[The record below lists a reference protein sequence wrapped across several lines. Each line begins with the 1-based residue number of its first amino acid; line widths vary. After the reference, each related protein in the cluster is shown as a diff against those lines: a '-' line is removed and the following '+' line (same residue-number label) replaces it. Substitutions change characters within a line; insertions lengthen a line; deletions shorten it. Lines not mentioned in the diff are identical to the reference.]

1 MFPLV
6 LVVRAAPTARE
17 GAMRAWRGLAGY
29 VLTTQYWL
37 LPSTGPLLVLL
48 AAGLG
53 ALWVPWGWAAHRLL
67 SAPVTLRGT
76 LAAVAVLPSAWVL
89 AEVVRSFLGHDPL
102 SGSMFVFRNRS
113 AQRVKVLW
121 WDRDGLAIYY
131 KRLER
136 GTFRFPAGDDKAM
149 AIDSGQL
156 LRLLSGMTVVA
167 TRAG

>member
-1 MFPLV
+1 VITSDLGTDG
-6 LVVRAAPTARE
+6 VRVWVATQPVD
-17 GAMRAWRGLAGY
+17 MRKGFDG
-29 VLTTQYWL
+29 
-37 LPSTGPLLVLL
+37 
-48 AAGLG
+48 
-53 ALWVPWGWAAHRLL
+53 
-67 SAPVTLRGT
+67 
-76 LAAVAVLPSAWVL
+76 L

-136 GTFRFPAGDDKAM
+136 GTFRFPGGDDKVM

-167 TRAG
+167 TRTP